1 MGCVLR
7 VFGEHLDI
15 DTLLQSQELIPVVT
29 WRKGQERVLKGRF
42 HVDSGANFDVCGAD
56 DEDLSLQISSA
67 KLYLA
72 RNSGEIM
79 KLTVAVGVDEITLD
93 FSVSTRPG
101 FMTQTSIFSSAFLQ
115 QVARLGLGLAVSH
128 YPTDDSA
135 E

>member
-15 DTLLQSQELIPVVT
+15 DALFQSQKLTPVVT
-29 WRKGQERVLKGRF
+29 WRKGQERILRGRF
-42 HVDSGANFDVCGAD
+42 HMDSGANFDVSNVE
-56 DEDLSLQISSA
+56 DEDFSLQISDA
-67 KLYLA
+67 EVYLTE
-72 RNSGEIM
+72 NS
-79 KLTVAVGVDEITLD
+79 DEIIKLASASGVEEATLD

-101 FMTQTSIFSSAFLQ
+101 FLTQTSFFPPTFLQ

-128 YPTDDSA
+128 YPTDDSV